1 MVFALC
7 LAILWEFLAIGELH
21 EDRIVA
27 KGVWI
32 LLAIGLLT
40 VVLLAVEFWYALSA
54 HANRNYGGR
63 FKAIVIAVLTLVVA
77 VVVAPY
83 LWLVT
88 WLLDLAW
95 PYCERSVARID
106 LGSGSSS
113 APWPAWLVWTLLTA
127 ATALVLLLLWSGLR
141 ALFTDYGRAV
151 RLLGPKRAL
160 LGTLLM
166 CLLRLRLPRR
176 DLFLQAPVIS
186 WVPWF
191 ALSAV
196 LYSVISIA
204 AFKWTLPLAVAALAV
219 VMGLHVIAPP
229 AWLFLGTSTYQPF
242 AAFHALRQC
251 WRRLG
256 VTLLDR
262 SNPGR
267 DRFLLRATA
276 TSSGERFFRRSD
288 DTAFLEFAHST
299 GIVGGQRLAP
309 DGSRAGR
316 RCRRAGRQRHR
327 PLRARLARAARAR
340 WEGLVPGRRRERCFS
355 RRQACDA
362 HALPPTRR
370 VQTVPRG
377 YGRGALHFGVV
388 ALRAS
393 TRPRTGLIARR
404 HLW

>member
-1 MVFALC
+1 MPRDLMGVPC
-7 LAILWEFLAIGELH
+7 VGELH

-40 VVLLAVEFWYALSA
+40 VVLLAFEIWYSLSA

-95 PYCERSVARID
+95 PYCERLAAGID

-113 APWPAWLVWTLLTA
+113 APWPSWLVWTLLTA
-127 ATALVLLLLWSGLR
+127 ATALVLILLWSGLR
-141 ALFTDYGRAV
+141 ALLADYGRAV
-151 RLLGPKRAL
+151 RLLGPKRAF

-204 AFKWTLPLAVAALAV
+204 VFKWTLPLAVAALAV

-229 AWLFLGTSTYQPF
+229 AWLFLGTSTYQSF

-262 SNPGR
+262 SNPDGTDSYYVQRRDHRWNRFFVDPTTPRSWSLRTRPELWEDSVWRLMDHVLVVVVDVRGDSDIVRSELDWLEQRGHVGKAWYLAAGENDVSPEDRLATHARYRQIEASRQARVVTGVLLCTSVLSPSGLQPAQGR
-267 DRFLLRATA
+267 D
-276 TSSGERFFRRSD
+276 
-288 DTAFLEFAHST
+288 
-299 GIVGGQRLAP
+299 
-309 DGSRAGR
+309 
-316 RCRRAGRQRHR
+316 
-327 PLRARLARAARAR
+327 
-340 WEGLVPGRRRERCFS
+340 
-355 RRQACDA
+355 
-362 HALPPTRR
+362 
-370 VQTVPRG
+370 
-377 YGRGALHFGVV
+377 
-388 ALRAS
+388 
-393 TRPRTGLIARR
+393 
-404 HLW
+404 